1 MLWYAPSIGWI
12 HREQPENS
20 IRIFLSF
27 NIFLENIQRGH
38 LSWSIRCWQSIAEPT
53 STHFLT
59 KTTHTHTLRVET
71 MARALSRENPSI
83 HSFSSTQKQPKTWC
97 SAQVLDVHRKIPPET
112 QTQNCIICCCYYYDT
127 LLYDSNNKI
136 APDAS
141 VSTSFIYTFID
152 RCSMVKFSD
161 LPRHSSGLVVALA
174 QRIQLFLQVQR
185 IYWNITQ
192 QCMFRYCAGGLS
204 GRHISHKIFIKIA
217 KIKSRS

>member
-1 MLWYAPSIGWI
+1 MLTEYSGTDIDPLLDED
-12 HREQPENS
+12 H
-20 IRIFLSF
+20 
-27 NIFLENIQRGH
+27 
-38 LSWSIRCWQSIAEPT
+38 
-53 STHFLT
+53 
-59 KTTHTHTLRVET
+59 THTHTLRVET

-152 RCSMVKFSD
+152 RCSMLKFSD